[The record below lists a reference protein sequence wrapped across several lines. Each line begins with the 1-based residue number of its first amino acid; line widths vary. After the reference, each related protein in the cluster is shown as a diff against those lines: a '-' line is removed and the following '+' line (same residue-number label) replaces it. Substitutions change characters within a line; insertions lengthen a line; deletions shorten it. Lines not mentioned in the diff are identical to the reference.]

1 MFCRFSKKD
10 ESYTGTNGG
19 GIVSNLH
26 TPKGALG
33 VQSGG
38 NAVDTATGEE
48 EVGDGDMSI
57 VDCMVRGSTNVVES
71 ISNPN
76 AHRKAAQ
83 SKFASGGKLTGQ
95 NRKK

>member
-1 MFCRFSKKD
+1 MANSQ
-10 ESYTGTNGG
+10 
-19 GIVSNLH
+19 

-33 VQSGG
+33 AIQSTG
-38 NAVDTATGEE
+38 NAVDTSTAADD
-48 EVGDGDMSI
+48 EVAESDMSI

-83 SKFASGGKLTGQ
+83 SKHTSGGKLAAQ
-95 NRKK
+95 NRKKWKVN